1 MGHKEKYPWLLAV
14 DVLPIGFMLLQC
26 KEGAE
31 EGNLERVRSILCV
44 AYAYKLESLY
54 DIVVKIETDSVE
66 SFTSAI
72 AAIRKVTNIL
82 NTDTMIGFK

>member
-1 MGHKEKYPWLLAV
+1 MEK
-14 DVLPIGFMLLQC
+14 I
-26 KEGAE
+26 
-31 EGNLERVRSILCV
+31 RSISGV

-66 SFTSAI
+66 SFTTAI
-72 AAIRKVTNIL
+72 ASIRKVTDIL